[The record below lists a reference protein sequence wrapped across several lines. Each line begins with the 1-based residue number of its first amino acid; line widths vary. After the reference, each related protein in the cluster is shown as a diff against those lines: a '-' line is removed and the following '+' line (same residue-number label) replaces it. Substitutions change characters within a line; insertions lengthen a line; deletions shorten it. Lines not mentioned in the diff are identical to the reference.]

1 MTSHAKR
8 IEMKLEAIKLA
19 EMLEHYQRFAMTS
32 DNMDLKAA
40 KEKEFDDRRA
50 DFQIQYN
57 TDFVNVLERVRA
69 R

>member
-1 MTSHAKR
+1 MSHRKR

-19 EMLEHYQRFAMTS
+19 EMLESYQRVYMTS
-32 DNMDLKAA
+32 GDESLRQR

-57 TDFVNVLERVRA
+57 TDFVNVLERVRT

>member
-1 MTSHAKR
+1 MSHRKR
-8 IEMKLEAIKLA
+8 IEMKLEAIKLS
-19 EMLEHYQRFAMTS
+19 EMLESYQRIYMQNGDES
-32 DNMDLKAA
+32 LRQR

-57 TDFVNVLERVRA
+57 TDFVNVLERVRS